1 MCRFTCPSMT
11 NQLCFLLFWSRQQM
25 GIRRLF
31 FVPLDLG
38 HLGPNSFMPTL
49 QLHFCPFWITHM
61 LRCQLI
67 SLFNRLHLSMSCWR
81 ICIFFTLRRWVTYIY
96 VQKEPFHWKKSMA
109 SSPAHWDLSLYMIKD
124 RLTILLYLYML
135 NYTKITCMRRI
146 SSKTIRNLHL
156 NSEIVHTMIH
166 EYETRL
172 VRPRLLE
179 CWINEFE
186 DV

>member
-1 MCRFTCPSMT
+1 MLEPIFTCWCMGMMLKHGSTWLCSLLFFKCIMCRFTCPSMT

-81 ICIFFTLRRWVTYIY
+81 ICIFFTLRRWVYYFLLIFT
-96 VQKEPFHWKKSMA
+96 FKKS
-109 SSPAHWDLSLYMIKD
+109 HFTEKNQWH
-124 RLTILLYLYML
+124 LLQL
-135 NYTKITCMRRI
+135 IEI
-146 SSKTIRNLHL
+146 WVSK
-156 NSEIVHTMIH
+156 
-166 EYETRL
+166 
-172 VRPRLLE
+172 
-179 CWINEFE
+179 W
-186 DV
+186 